1 MAVQG
6 ISVSLR
12 GHYGDG
18 RNVTAAQFLD
28 PLQLARSE
36 KIVEAVADRGK
47 WKSALVVLSRRRVA
61 DYKDVAEPHE
71 ALAAAMQS
79 DFEQA
84 ARWLEGHHAGIETM
98 RREGLTVDLFLDLWI
113 DEDQLELSY
122 PSSLLLTCGRLG
134 LRIEMVTND

>member
-12 GHYGDG
+12 GHYPDG
-18 RNVTAAQFLD
+18 RNVSSTEFLA
-28 PLQLARSE
+28 PLQLSQSE

-61 DYKDVAEPHE
+61 DYKDMAEPHE
-71 ALAAAMQS
+71 ALAAAIQS
-79 DFEQA
+79 DFEHA
-84 ARWLEGHHAGIETM
+84 ARWLEAHGAGIEGV
-98 RREGLTVDLFLDLWI
+98 RRDGLEVDLFLDLWI
-113 DEDQLELSY
+113 DDDQLELSY

-134 LRIEMVTND
+134 LKIEMVTND